1 LIHQARKEF
10 KMLKKKV
17 VVKYKDGK
25 IIKGW
30 VEDFRSDRES
40 FILYPLIEYSEEE
53 RLEIK
58 FSSLKAVFFIKDFA
72 GNKDYKNVRTFDV
85 DTKVTPSQRKIVVL
99 FKDGENLYG
108 TSHSYGPNRK
118 GFFVYP
124 IDPKDNNERIFVLHS
139 AVESIR
145 LMKFEI

>member
-1 LIHQARKEF
+1 
-10 KMLKKKV
+10 MLKKKV

-40 FILYPLIEYSEEE
+40 FILYPFIEYSEEE

>member
-10 KMLKKKV
+10 RMLKKKV

-58 FSSLKAVFFIKDFA
+58 FSSLKAVFFIKGFA
-72 GNKDYKNVRTFDV
+72 GDKDYKKVRTFDV

>member
-10 KMLKKKV
+10 RMLKKKV